1 MDKLKIYMMTD
12 LEGVSGVLAFDDR
25 SDKSPANLALL
36 QQWRRLLTAEVNA
49 AIQGA
54 FNAGATEIVVRD
66 GHAGDAID
74 FEQIDPRVRVVH
86 GQQYPTWCCGLD
98 ETFDAMFSIGA
109 HAMAGTRGGVLYH
122 TWSARIREIRLCG
135 KAIGEIGLEAF
146 AAGARGVPLIYVT
159 GDAAACRE
167 AEALIPNITTVAVK
181 EGVSRYAAISYP
193 PVVACRMIA
202 EGAHRAIA
210 SLQRV
215 KPFLPTP
222 PYTWQLDEYPADADC
237 MASNPADLPG
247 EWKTV
252 QDFRADTPQE
262 IMQKAWGREV

>member
-1 MDKLKIYMMTD
+1 MSKLKIYMMTD
-12 LEGVSGVLAFDDR
+12 LEGVSGVQAFDDR
-25 SDKSPANLALL
+25 SDKSPAAFDRL
-36 QQWRRLLTAEVNA
+36 QQWRRLLTAETNA

-54 FNAGATEIVVRD
+54 FTAGATEIVVRD

-74 FEQIDPRVRVVH
+74 FEHIDPRVRVVH

-98 ETFDAMFSIGA
+98 ETFDAMFTIGA

-122 TWSARIREIRLCG
+122 TWSAQIREIRLCG

-146 AAGARGVPLIYVT
+146 AAGACGVPLVYVT

-167 AEALIPNITTVAVK
+167 AESLIPNITTVAVK

-193 PVVACRMIA
+193 PAVACRMIA
-202 EGAHRAIA
+202 EGAHRATA
-210 SLQRV
+210 NRQKV
-215 KPFLPTP
+215 KPFLPSP

-247 EWKTV
+247 TWRVV

-262 IMQKAWGREV
+262 IMRKAWGREV